1 MNCVFCCIFNQE
13 KYIDMFYLLLE
24 SLFIYGNV
32 STVLVYT
39 STPFMNRIKNSHLF
53 HEKIKFEI
61 NDTYDTIDK
70 ACKARLDLFN
80 LDIAKYDKIL
90 YLDTD
95 ILVKEDIQKVFD
107 VCTEDILYV
116 LEEGDICDNRDYFG
130 KTLFGN
136 NVDYKDTSAF
146 TSAILLFNNCS
157 KIKELFDAIKE
168 DIVSR
173 PYKNSFHDQ
182 PYIVYNAF
190 LHNMYDNKILKSLA
204 VNRNYD
210 IHSDKVIHHFPYSP
224 GSYNPKIDRMTV
236 FLNSLK
242 DFTITDNMDKAKVYI
257 NEKLMPIIHSCGELL
272 EGNIFML
279 HHTTAYTDRFL
290 NKAKNIS
297 NVLLNK
303 NIENVIEIGFN
314 SGFSTL
320 LMLLTNPTVHITC
333 FDLGEHNYTM
343 PCYEKLKETFG
354 DRLNLILGDS
364 TKTLPVYTETQDLI
378 HIDGGHATHVA
389 ESDIINSYR
398 LSKKGTILIMDD
410 YDFRN
415 LHQLWDNYSLKYK
428 LEPLDI
434 NLYDSPHHDIKYV
447 N

>member
-13 KYIDMFYLLLE
+13 QYIDMFYLLLE

-95 ILVKEDIQKVFD
+95 ILVKDDIQKVFD

-157 KIKELFDAIKE
+157 KIKDLFDAIKE

-190 LHNMYDNKILKSLA
+190 RYNLYDNKILKSLA

-210 IHSDKVIHHFPYSP
+210 IHSDKVMHHFPYRP

-236 FLNSLK
+236 FLNRLK
-242 DFTITDNMDKAKVYI
+242 DFT
-257 NEKLMPIIHSCGELL
+257 
-272 EGNIFML
+272 
-279 HHTTAYTDRFL
+279 R
-290 NKAKNIS
+290 
-297 NVLLNK
+297 
-303 NIENVIEIGFN
+303 
-314 SGFSTL
+314 
-320 LMLLTNPTVHITC
+320 
-333 FDLGEHNYTM
+333 
-343 PCYEKLKETFG
+343 
-354 DRLNLILGDS
+354 
-364 TKTLPVYTETQDLI
+364 
-378 HIDGGHATHVA
+378 
-389 ESDIINSYR
+389 
-398 LSKKGTILIMDD
+398 
-410 YDFRN
+410 
-415 LHQLWDNYSLKYK
+415 
-428 LEPLDI
+428 
-434 NLYDSPHHDIKYV
+434 
-447 N
+447 